1 MESNALL
8 HLDNQLCFALYACAR
23 EVTKLYRPF
32 LDELGLTYTQYVTM
46 LVLWEKDDIAVKTLG
61 ERLHLDSGTLTPLL
75 KKLEASGLIL
85 RERDR
90 EDERSVIV
98 RLTSK
103 GQSLRERAEG
113 IPGQVFRQTKLTPDQ
128 IAALRDQ
135 LHELTAM
142 INEQAEPEQ
151 TER

>member
-1 MESNALL
+1 MEPNALL

-23 EVTKLYRPF
+23 EVTKLYRPL

-75 KKLEASGLIL
+75 KKLEASGLIR

-98 RLTSK
+98 RLTEQ
-103 GQSLRERAEG
+103 GHSLRERASC
-113 IPGQVFRQTKLTPDQ
+113 IPSQVFQQTKLSPEQ
-128 IAALRDQ
+128 IAALREQ
-135 LHELTAM
+135 LHELTAV
-142 INEQAEPEQ
+142 INQQEKQ
-151 TER
+151 TKR

>member
-46 LVLWEKDDIAVKTLG
+46 LVLWEKDGIAVKTLG

-98 RLTSK
+98 RLTAE
-103 GQSLRERAEG
+103 GQALRERAAA

-128 IAALRDQ
+128 IAALRGQ
-135 LHELTAM
+135 LHELTAL
-142 INEQAEPEQ
+142 INEQAGP
-151 TER
+151 